1 MNRFIALLA
10 SMLMTIVTLRAQPLT
25 ASNEPNQ
32 AAKSATAVTKPV
44 AAKVAESPFFVKVF
58 GIYGLL
64 TPGTKIYNSE
74 SLSQSGT
81 VFPFKTT
88 SKGISGGPR
97 AGIGVGLIVN
107 DFINIGIDADW
118 LFGSPVKVEVGYSD
132 GFAKSTTTS
141 ITTLKVVSVIP
152 NITFKALSRP
162 SFYIYNRLGL
172 VGGMVLDYKTET
184 NTVNQLTNGT
194 FTTSGTT
201 SDYTKNSLALGY
213 QAALGVQF
221 RLSQSIRAFAEIV
234 AYNQSFKPQRLE
246 RTSIASS
253 TSAVTVEVTE
263 YKDQGIEI
271 PTTNPT
277 TRKPQTGQ
285 QQSFTVPMN
294 SIGIGAGLTAR
305 F

>member
-1 MNRFIALLA
+1 MNRFISFLA
-10 SMLMTIVTLRAQPLT
+10 SMLMTVVALRAQPLT
-25 ASNEPNQ
+25 AYNEPNR
-32 AAKSATAVTKPV
+32 AAKPV
-44 AAKVAESPFFVKVF
+44 AAKAAESPFFIKVF

-64 TPGTKIYNSE
+64 TPGTRIYNSE

-81 VFPFKTT
+81 VYPFKTS

-97 AGIGVGLIVN
+97 AGVGVGLIVN
-107 DFINIGIDADW
+107 DFINIGIDADL
-118 LFGSPVKVEVGYSD
+118 LFGTPVKVEVGYND

-184 NTVNQLTNGT
+184 NTVNQLTAGT
-194 FTTSGTT
+194 FTTSGVT

-246 RTSIASS
+246 KTSTTSS

-285 QQSFTVPMN
+285 QQIFTVPMN
-294 SIGIGAGLTAR
+294 SIGVGAGLTVR